1 MTTPITP
8 GGNPASRASSARRT
22 EEAGACGGGLRITVL
37 PAASAGASFQEP
49 RESAPLNGVS
59 AATTPS
65 GSRVISALAVSL
77 SGRETS
83 SMVSATPAK

>member
-8 GGNPASRASSARRT
+8 GGNPAFRASSARRT
-22 EEAGACGGGLRITVL
+22 EEAGARGGLRITVL
-37 PAASAGASFQEP
+37 PAASAGSSFQEP
-49 RESAPLNGVS
+49 GESAPLKGVS

-65 GSRVISALAVSL
+65 GSRVMSALAVPL

-83 SMVSATPAK
+83 SMVSATAAK